1 MAHVKGWAVWPG
13 PPAGAR
19 QCLPHPGTSHQ
30 VCGTA
35 RAQDG
40 DEFHLIRPMNLLARR
55 IQILALGQPQEASEG
70 EQGGDGQPPSTYQVR
85 IFFSCYP

>member
-1 MAHVKGWAVWPG
+1 M
-13 PPAGAR
+13 
-19 QCLPHPGTSHQ
+19 
-30 VCGTA
+30 CGTA